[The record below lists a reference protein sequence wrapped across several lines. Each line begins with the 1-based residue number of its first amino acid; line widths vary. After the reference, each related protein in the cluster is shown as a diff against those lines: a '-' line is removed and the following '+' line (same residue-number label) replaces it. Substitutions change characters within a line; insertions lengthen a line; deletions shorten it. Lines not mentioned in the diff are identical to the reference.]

1 MSCSHPPAVLS
12 IDGCPANELPVLT
25 DAFGNKFV
33 DIRMLYAEY
42 KVCTFDPGFM
52 STASCTSKITYIDG
66 DAGILLYRGYP
77 IEQLVESACFYDVA
91 FLLLHGELPNAI
103 EKESFRREIT
113 NHTMVHE
120 KIATMLSSFNHDS
133 DPMNVLCG
141 AVGAL
146 AAFYPESA
154 NVKDPAMQILA
165 CQRLIAKMPTIAA
178 MIHKIL
184 LKGQPVVY
192 PKNNL
197 SFAENFLY
205 MLHSMPTEP
214 YEVDPVKSKA
224 LETILI
230 LHMDHEQNAST
241 STVRTA
247 GSSQA
252 DPFSAVSAGIGSL
265 NGPAHGGA
273 NVAVMKMLLEIQKL
287 GGVDAIPVILERA
300 KDKSDPFRLM
310 GFGHRVY
317 KNYDPRAL
325 IMRKVTGEVLARLD
339 YEDPLLEI
347 AMELEKAARED
358 AYFVS
363 RSLYPNVDFYSG
375 IVLCAL
381 GIPLEMYTVIFTIAR
396 VVGWCAQWR
405 EYVGEAGAKITRP
418 RQLYQGSVRR
428 EFVGMEARTSAS
440 VDYEEMTSRRTVERV
455 VTEERVFASMRSL
468 LRSRSVTDDESSHF
482 R

>member
-12 IDGCPANELPVLT
+12 IDGCPAIELPVLT

-52 STASCTSKITYIDG
+52 STASCTSSITYIDG

-184 LKGQPVVY
+184 LKGQPVTIFGDGEQTRDFTYVD
-192 PKNNL
+192 NVVAANL
-197 SFAENFLY
+197 AAMDADGL
-205 MLHSMPTEP
+205 EP
-214 YEVDPVKSKA
+214 GAVFNVGVGS
-224 LETILI
+224 
-230 LHMDHEQNAST
+230 
-241 STVRTA
+241 RT
-247 GSSQA
+247 
-252 DPFSAVSAGIGSL
+252 SL
-265 NGPAHGGA
+265 NQLYDAMAKLAGVSDRPSYKEPRVGDVRHSLAA
-273 NVAVMKMLLEIQKL
+273 LDKIQAAL
-287 GGVDAIPVILERA
+287 GYR
-300 KDKSDPFRLM
+300 
-310 GFGHRVY
+310 
-317 KNYDPRAL
+317 
-325 IMRKVTGEVLARLD
+325 
-339 YEDPLLEI
+339 PL
-347 AMELEKAARED
+347 
-358 AYFVS
+358 
-363 RSLYPNVDFYSG
+363 VDFQTG
-375 IVLCAL
+375 IAQTFDW
-381 GIPLEMYTVIFTIAR
+381 YTSHLA
-396 VVGWCAQWR
+396 
-405 EYVGEAGAKITRP
+405 
-418 RQLYQGSVRR
+418 
-428 EFVGMEARTSAS
+428 TS
-440 VDYEEMTSRRTVERV
+440 
-455 VTEERVFASMRSL
+455 
-468 LRSRSVTDDESSHF
+468 
-482 R
+482 